1 MNKEFFEA
9 LNILE
14 KEKGIKK
21 SVLIEKITKAMEVAV
36 EKDLGLEGNVMVVID
51 PDKQKFGVSVVK
63 TIVETVEDP
72 LMKTIRQ
79 LDKLVDELAKG
90 KTMDKILRK

>member
-21 SVLIEKITKAMEVAV
+21 EVLIEKITKAMEVAV
-36 EKDLGLEGNVMVVID
+36 EKDLGLEGNVVVLID
-51 PDKQKFGVSVVK
+51 PENRSSVF
-63 TIVETVEDP
+63 T
-72 LMKTIRQ
+72 L
-79 LDKLVDELAKG
+79 
-90 KTMDKILRK
+90 